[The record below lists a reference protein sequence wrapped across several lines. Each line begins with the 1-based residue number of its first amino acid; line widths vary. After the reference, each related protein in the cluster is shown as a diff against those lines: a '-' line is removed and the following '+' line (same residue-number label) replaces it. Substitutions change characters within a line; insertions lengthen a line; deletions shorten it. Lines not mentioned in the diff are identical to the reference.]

1 MTQMSEP
8 RTEPMPVFARN
19 SATQWG
25 RSRLAR
31 ALHGPRVAQGVVVAL
46 MMCSACVFPP
56 SLSVDTTDAGANSA
70 PAIVSIR
77 ADGVELPEFSTVL
90 FERGFGTLNLT
101 LHDTDLTD
109 TLYAKVF
116 IDYNKPDKTP
126 PRANCQTA
134 GTTVQRTCTL
144 DLAGLCQSGDLNV
157 ERVMQVLVFD
167 RQVLDT
173 GEPLYQAMPPGGLST
188 SRTLFLFCVEQQQL

>member
-8 RTEPMPVFARN
+8 RTESMPAVARN
-19 SATQWG
+19 CA
-25 RSRLAR
+25 SRRARAHLAR
-31 ALHGPRVAQGVVVAL
+31 ALHDDGVAYGVLVAL
-46 MMCSACVFPP
+46 MCSACVFPP

-70 PAIVSIR
+70 PAIVSVR
-77 ADGVELPEFSTVL
+77 ADGVELPEFFRVT
-90 FERGFGTLNLT
+90 FERGRGTLNLT

-116 IDYNKPDKTP
+116 VDYNRPDKTP

-134 GTTVQRTCTL
+134 GNTVQRTCTL

-173 GEPLYQAMPPGGLST
+173 GEPLHQAMPPGGLST
-188 SRTLFLFCVEQQQL
+188 SRTFFLRCQEASL